1 MAGQTITHKAGDT
14 LTWSLVRTDDAGD
27 PVDITGVPVD
37 AVFVRGPAKIELVG
51 AVTDGPAGEVTF
63 TVSAEDTAAWL
74 PGLYTGDVSFGSR
87 LTTVASTDLV
97 SLLVERGYYAS

>member
-37 AVFVRGPAKIELVG
+37 AVFVRGPAKIALTGV
-51 AVTDGPAGEVTF
+51 VTNGPAGTVTF
-63 TVSAEDTAAWL
+63 TVSAEDTAEWL
-74 PGLYTGDVSFGSR
+74 PGLYTGDVSFGSP
-87 LTTVASTDLV
+87 LATVASTDPV
-97 SLLVERGYYAS
+97 SLLIERGYYAS